1 MFPFLGDDNNQTK
14 AIYSNK
20 IHLTAAIAD
29 IIISE
34 FLYLNIFQKPIFK
47 MVFNLDFWGYNPPN
61 IQLVYKYLL
70 DAIHAQSMQR
80 NLSTIQKEADIF
92 GFYF

>member
-1 MFPFLGDDNNQTK
+1 MFPFLGDDNNQTQT
-14 AIYSNK
+14 IYSNK

-34 FLYLNIFQKPIFK
+34 FLCLNIFQKPIFK
-47 MVFNLDFWGYNPPN
+47 MVFNLDFWIYNTPN
-61 IQLVYKYLL
+61 IHPVYKYLL
-70 DAIHAQSMQR
+70 DVIHAQSMQR
-80 NLSTIQKEADIF
+80 NLSKIQKEADIF